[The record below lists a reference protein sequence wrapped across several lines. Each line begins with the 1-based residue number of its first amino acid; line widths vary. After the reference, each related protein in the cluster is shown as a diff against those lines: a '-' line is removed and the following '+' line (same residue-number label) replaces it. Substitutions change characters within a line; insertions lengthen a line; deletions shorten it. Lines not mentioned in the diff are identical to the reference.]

1 VNQTLQVD
9 YTNVLANISTD
20 PTESRL
26 IRAICTPRC
35 FKLTA
40 DELNSVS

>member
-9 YTNVLANISTD
+9 YTNVLANNIHRSD
-20 PTESRL
+20 REPL
-26 IRAICTPRC
+26 DRAICTPRC